1 MLYNVQQSTGEYM
14 SLNNFGKILREIRE
28 DGNISLR
35 GLAKETGLD
44 AAYLSRV
51 ERELNP
57 APKAEVIQ
65 KIAQIL
71 CNIQQ
76 LDTAECEKLKRTL
89 LKSSEQLVDHS
100 DLIRDLKHR
109 FADRLRDE
117 GVEESYIID
126 AIKKVSLESMEK
138 VLSDEEPLEILRDN
152 SFSKDLIEKRQ
163 SFGEEVQ
170 MLRAQNEINSSPP
183 VKDSASDYIN
193 KHVDKVIES
202 KSLFKYSHSLDTKP
216 QPKSKKSTFK
226 AGSRAVIEVEGEL
239 TSSQEEQLRS
249 ITSLVRS
256 ILKEK

>member
-1 MLYNVQQSTGEYM
+1 M
-14 SLNNFGKILREIRE
+14 SLTKFGKTLREIRE

-65 KIAQIL
+65 KIAQTL

-152 SFSKDLIEKRQ
+152 SFSKDLIEKRK

-170 MLRAQNEINSSPP
+170 MLRAQNEINYSPQL
-183 VKDSASDYIN
+183 KDSASDYIN

-202 KSLFKYSHSLDTKP
+202 KSLFKYSYSLDTKP

>member
-1 MLYNVQQSTGEYM
+1 M
-14 SLNNFGKILREIRE
+14 SLTNFGKTLREIRE

-65 KIAQIL
+65 KIAQTL

-89 LKSSEQLVDHS
+89 LKSSEQLADHS

-170 MLRAQNEINSSPP
+170 MLRAQNEINYSPP

-193 KHVDKVIES
+193 KHTDKVIES
-202 KSLFKYSHSLDTKP
+202 EPLFKYSYSLDTKP

>member
-1 MLYNVQQSTGEYM
+1 MNS
-14 SLNNFGKILREIRE
+14 NNFGKLLREIRE
-28 DGNISLR
+28 KGDISLR

-65 KIAQIL
+65 KIAQTL

-170 MLRAQNEINSSPP
+170 MLRAQNEINYSPP

-193 KHVDKVIES
+193 KHTDKVIES
-202 KSLFKYSHSLDTKP
+202 EPLFKYSYSLDTKP

>member
-1 MLYNVQQSTGEYM
+1 MNS
-14 SLNNFGKILREIRE
+14 NNFGKLLREIRE
-28 DGNISLR
+28 KGDISLR

-65 KIAQIL
+65 KIAQTL

-89 LKSSEQLVDHS
+89 LKSSEQLADHS

-170 MLRAQNEINSSPP
+170 MLRAQNEINYSPP

-193 KHVDKVIES
+193 KHTDKVIES
-202 KSLFKYSHSLDTKP
+202 EPLFKYSYSLDTKP

>member
-1 MLYNVQQSTGEYM
+1 M

-89 LKSSEQLVDHS
+89 LKSSEQLADHS

-170 MLRAQNEINSSPP
+170 MLRAQNEINYSPP

>member
-1 MLYNVQQSTGEYM
+1 MKSKSFGST
-14 SLNNFGKILREIRE
+14 LRDIRE
-28 DGNISLR
+28 DGSISLR

-65 KIAQIL
+65 KIAQTL

-170 MLRAQNEINSSPP
+170 MLRAQNEINYSPP

>member
-1 MLYNVQQSTGEYM
+1 M
-14 SLNNFGKILREIRE
+14 SLTNFGKILREIRE
-28 DGNISLR
+28 EGNISLR

-65 KIAQIL
+65 KIAQTL

-89 LKSSEQLVDHS
+89 LKSSEQLADHS

-170 MLRAQNEINSSPP
+170 MLRAQNEINFSPP

-202 KSLFKYSHSLDTKP
+202 KSLFKYSHSLDTKS

>member
-1 MLYNVQQSTGEYM
+1 MNS
-14 SLNNFGKILREIRE
+14 NNFGKLLREIRE
-28 DGNISLR
+28 KGDISLR

-57 APKAEVIQ
+57 APKAAVIQ

-89 LKSSEQLVDHS
+89 LKSSEQLADHS

-170 MLRAQNEINSSPP
+170 MLRAQNEINYSPP

-193 KHVDKVIES
+193 KHTDKVIES
-202 KSLFKYSHSLDTKP
+202 EPLFKYSYSLDTKP

>member
-1 MLYNVQQSTGEYM
+1 M

-65 KIAQIL
+65 KIAQTL

-89 LKSSEQLVDHS
+89 LKSSEQLADHS

-170 MLRAQNEINSSPP
+170 MLRAQNEINYSPP

-202 KSLFKYSHSLDTKP
+202 KSLFKYSYSLDTEP

>member
-1 MLYNVQQSTGEYM
+1 MKSKSFGST
-14 SLNNFGKILREIRE
+14 LRDIRE
-28 DGNISLR
+28 DGSISLR

-65 KIAQIL
+65 KIAQTL

-89 LKSSEQLVDHS
+89 LKSSEQLADHS

-152 SFSKDLIEKRQ
+152 SFSKDLIEKRK

-170 MLRAQNEINSSPP
+170 MLRAQNEINFSPP

-202 KSLFKYSHSLDTKP
+202 KSLFKYSYSLDTEP

>member
-1 MLYNVQQSTGEYM
+1 MKSKSFGST
-14 SLNNFGKILREIRE
+14 LRDIRE
-28 DGNISLR
+28 DGSISLR

-65 KIAQIL
+65 KIAQTL

-89 LKSSEQLVDHS
+89 LKSSEQLADHS

-152 SFSKDLIEKRQ
+152 SFSKDLIEKRK

-170 MLRAQNEINSSPP
+170 MLRAQNEINFSPP

-202 KSLFKYSHSLDTKP
+202 KSLFKYSYSLDTEP

-249 ITSLVRS
+249 IISLVRS

>member
-1 MLYNVQQSTGEYM
+1 M

-65 KIAQIL
+65 KIAQTL

-89 LKSSEQLVDHS
+89 LKSSEQLADHS

-170 MLRAQNEINSSPP
+170 MLRAQNEINYSPP

-202 KSLFKYSHSLDTKP
+202 KSLFKYSYSLDTKP

>member
-1 MLYNVQQSTGEYM
+1 
-14 SLNNFGKILREIRE
+14 
-28 DGNISLR
+28 
-35 GLAKETGLD
+35 
-44 AAYLSRV
+44 
-51 ERELNP
+51 
-57 APKAEVIQ
+57 
-65 KIAQIL
+65 
-71 CNIQQ
+71 
-76 LDTAECEKLKRTL
+76 
-89 LKSSEQLVDHS
+89 
-100 DLIRDLKHR
+100 
-109 FADRLRDE
+109 
-117 GVEESYIID
+117 
-126 AIKKVSLESMEK
+126 MEK

-170 MLRAQNEINSSPP
+170 MLRAQNEINYSPT

-202 KSLFKYSHSLDTKP
+202 KSLFKYSYSLDTKP